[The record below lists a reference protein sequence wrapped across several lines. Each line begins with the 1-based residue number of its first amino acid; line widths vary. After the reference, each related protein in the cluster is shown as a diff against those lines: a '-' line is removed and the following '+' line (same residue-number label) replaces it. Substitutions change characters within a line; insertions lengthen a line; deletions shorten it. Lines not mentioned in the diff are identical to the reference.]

1 MGIFEADAENCGRAG
16 DSASH
21 PGHLELC
28 GPGLCVRSG
37 AGTFQRSHRP
47 VGAGCSGNIFPTKR
61 YYPVGNCVPH
71 QPVRTA
77 AAGILAAGQGAEF
90 EVPRYGCLI

>member
-28 GPGLCVRSG
+28 GAGLCVWLGVEFGQYGVCS
-37 AGTFQRSHRP
+37 AGRGSLGDLLPAKRP
-47 VGAGCSGNIFPTKR
+47 
-61 YYPVGNCVPH
+61 YPASDCIPS
-71 QPVRTA
+71 QPVWITKT
-77 AAGILAAGQGAEF
+77 GILDAW
-90 EVPRYGCLI
+90 